1 MIDILVSIVILIVG
15 LILISLA
22 MWSLMKVSS
31 DYEDSLVKY
40 KGPYAEARKHY
51 VHDPNIDIP
60 VVDIDSLTETPIEK
74 WAEKSKDEKYL
85 EDILESYPKE
95 VSDSAKE
102 AISERIDLP
111 EPWASWDSEHIYLP
125 EIALSDNLQL
135 AAQRYCEEYGLDYP
149 FLLAMMETESTF
161 REDIGSEKV
170 LGGEE
175 GGPRYYGYMQ
185 LSIDNCKRAEDMGID
200 AHTPEGNIEY
210 SVVLL
215 ADYMDTYNDIK
226 MAVMC
231 YKGGEGAAKAWKETG
246 YVLPI
251 AEKVEERTEYFR
263 RLLYGN

>member
-1 MIDILVSIVILIVG
+1 MIDILVSIVILIIG
-15 LILISLA
+15 LTLISLA

-51 VHDPNIDIP
+51 VYDPNVDIP

-95 VSDSAKE
+95 VSDSAEEAFNKRIVIFEPKE
-102 AISERIDLP
+102 GDLAIIS
-111 EPWASWDSEHIYLP
+111 SS
-125 EIALSDNLQL
+125 IALPGDLQL
-135 AAQRYCEEYGLDYP
+135 ASQRYCEEYGLDYP

-215 ADYMDTYNDIK
+215 ADYMDKYNDIK

-251 AEKVEERTEYFR
+251 AEKVEERTGYFR